1 MSVGFKYRVYFG
13 FNVLQSLV
21 NALIGINF
29 HIGSAYKVIYAYFEK
44 VRQTYIKKT
53 VNYTARTK
61 ILVEGNIFQ
70 SGFRH
75 NLHKLYV

>member
-61 ILVEGNIFQ
+61 ILVRSTVHTKILVR
-70 SGFRH
+70 SSA
-75 NLHKLYV
+75 

>member
-44 VRQTYIKKT
+44 VRQANKT
-53 VNYTARTK
+53 LGVGLCKNKCPY
-61 ILVEGNIFQ
+61 
-70 SGFRH
+70 
-75 NLHKLYV
+75 